1 MLYLLVV
8 SLIWAFSFGLIK
20 NSLSGIDANLVAAVR
35 LGISLVFFL
44 PLFRPR
50 IVDAGTGLRLAL
62 TGAVQYGGMYIAY
75 LYAFRYL
82 QAYQVALFTIFT
94 PLFVTL
100 TNDVLERRLN
110 LRYLAAAV
118 LAVGGTWITQTDRAF
133 EPGIL
138 TGFLIVQVSN
148 VCFAVGQVAYRRIM
162 AASVARDENV
172 FAYLYLGGFLA
183 AGLSALTLTDW
194 SSVAVSGNQ
203 WLALLYLGA
212 VASGLGFFWWNKGAR
227 RVNAGILAVFN
238 DLKIPLAV
246 AVSLAFFGEQTSLP
260 HLLAGG
266 SVLAAALLLAQ
277 RGAQPAKVSAATAD

>member
-1 MLYLLVV
+1 
-8 SLIWAFSFGLIK
+8 
-20 NSLSGIDANLVAAVR
+20 
-35 LGISLVFFL
+35 
-44 PLFRPR
+44 
-50 IVDAGTGLRLAL
+50 
-62 TGAVQYGGMYIAY
+62 
-75 LYAFRYL
+75 
-82 QAYQVALFTIFT
+82 
-94 PLFVTL
+94 
-100 TNDVLERRLN
+100 
-110 LRYLAAAV
+110 
-118 LAVGGTWITQTDRAF
+118 
-133 EPGIL
+133 
-138 TGFLIVQVSN
+138 
-148 VCFAVGQVAYRRIM
+148 
-162 AASVARDENV
+162 
-172 FAYLYLGGFLA
+172 
-183 AGLSALTLTDW
+183 LTLTDW